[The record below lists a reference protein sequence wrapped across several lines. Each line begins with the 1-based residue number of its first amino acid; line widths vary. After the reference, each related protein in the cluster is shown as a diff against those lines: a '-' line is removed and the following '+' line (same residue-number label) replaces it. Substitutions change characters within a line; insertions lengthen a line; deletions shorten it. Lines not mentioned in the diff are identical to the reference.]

1 MCRTCVLWVV
11 KQISVIKSLDLKST
25 AWRMWCN
32 VIPVMLI
39 ANTMTLHKSAWI
51 NNYCSQTESLEKFVP
66 YKITTL
72 YGLMTA
78 GAQLFK
84 RWGDLSI
91 STDTSSCV
99 AGKRNSSESS
109 FAFFFF
115 FFLYREVILFFFTV
129 AQPGSEE
136 EGWSRSCVAEVLSVS
151 IRSSSSFTLQQ
162 RLT

>member
-25 AWRMWCN
+25 PWRMWCN

-99 AGKRNSSESS
+99 G
-109 FAFFFF
+109 FF
-115 FFLYREVILFFFTV
+115 FFLYREVILFFVTV

-136 EGWSRSCVAEVLSVS
+136 EEWSRSCVAEVLSVS